1 MRLGI
6 VLIDWT
12 YSLILVLTLLYPL
25 KQLPASYIF
34 LSLETLSKFMKN
46 IEELFSVNNSMLKIA
61 LK

>member
-34 LSLETLSKFMKN
+34 LSLEKLFKFMKN
-46 IEELFSVNNSMLKIA
+46 IELFSVNNSMLKIA

>member
-46 IEELFSVNNSMLKIA
+46 IELFSVNNSMLKIA